1 MPNVPH
7 AIGIIA
13 GRGAYPL
20 MLAESARQQGVQ
32 RLVAIAF
39 RKETRP
45 EIEAL
50 VDEVHWIRLGQYGH
64 MLNELEQ
71 SGVKHAV
78 MAGQITPTHLFRVRF
93 DAKLIAL
100 LKKLRTRNA
109 ETIFGAV
116 AADMQEIGVELTA
129 ASLFMETH
137 MPEAGLL
144 SRRAPTESEAA
155 DLELGFKIAK
165 TTSALDIGQ
174 TVVVR
179 EGTVLAVEAFEGTDD
194 TIRRAGR
201 LSKSGSVVVKVAKPG
216 HDMRFDI
223 PVIGLHT
230 MKVLRKAKASALAL
244 EAGRAIILEREQV
257 IEQANAMGLCLTV
270 VAGSGQEDG
279 RDGGES
285 NIQYP
290 TRNIQ

>member
-155 DLELGFKIAK
+155 DIELGFKIAK

-270 VAGSGQEDG
+270 VSGGREDG
-279 RDGGES
+279 RTG
-285 NIQYP
+285 N
-290 TRNIQ
+290 

>member
-155 DLELGFKIAK
+155 DIELGFKIAK

-270 VAGSGQEDG
+270 VSGGRVDGVAG
-279 RDGGES
+279 
-285 NIQYP
+285 N
-290 TRNIQ
+290 

>member
-144 SRRAPTESEAA
+144 SRRAPTEREAA
-155 DLELGFKIAK
+155 DIELGFKIAK

-279 RDGGES
+279 VAG
-285 NIQYP
+285 N
-290 TRNIQ
+290 

>member
-50 VDEVHWIRLGQYGH
+50 VDEVRWIRLGQYGH

-155 DLELGFKIAK
+155 DIELGFKIAK

-270 VAGSGQEDG
+270 VDGGREDG
-279 RDGGES
+279 VAG
-285 NIQYP
+285 N
-290 TRNIQ
+290 

>member
-1 MPNVPH
+1 
-7 AIGIIA
+7 
-13 GRGAYPL
+13 

-144 SRRAPTESEAA
+144 SRRAPTEREAA
-155 DLELGFKIAK
+155 DIELGFKIAK

-270 VAGSGQEDG
+270 VDG
-279 RDGGES
+279 ETTCQIKS
-285 NIQYP
+285 K
-290 TRNIQ
+290 